1 MSSSRWQ
8 VSYYAAL
15 LVFCLPGKAQCSFC
29 LDHVLELSLVH
40 RNQHS
45 VTGLS
50 QRLGAVGQSEQWTKH
65 YSLFPVPSRPLL
77 EALIVS

>member
-1 MSSSRWQ
+1 MLPSLFFAFQGRHSVASVLIMSLNYLW
-8 VSYYAAL
+8 
-15 LVFCLPGKAQCSFC
+15 FI
-29 LDHVLELSLVH
+29 ET
-40 RNQHS
+40 NT

-65 YSLFPVPSRPLL
+65 SSLFPVPSRPLL